1 MENEQIIESKIISFF
16 ERFALEQGVEIEG
29 VKLVIKLLDNSTN
42 NLTPLYEAH
51 SVSINKYC
59 LISEIIQLNTLER
72 MAVSYTSINNS
83 IGGFFVKK
91 SVELDVKV
99 SQLKGLI
106 QVRKGI
112 IQACLFVNDKQGE
125 QFKVA
130 DFLVKK
136 S

>member
-51 SVSINKYC
+51 SVSISKYC
-59 LISEIIQLNTLER
+59 LISEIIQLNALER

-83 IGGFFVKK
+83 IGKFFVKK

-99 SQLKGLI
+99 NQLKGLI
-106 QVRKGI
+106 QVRKGV

-125 QFKVA
+125 QFKVS

-136 S
+136 G